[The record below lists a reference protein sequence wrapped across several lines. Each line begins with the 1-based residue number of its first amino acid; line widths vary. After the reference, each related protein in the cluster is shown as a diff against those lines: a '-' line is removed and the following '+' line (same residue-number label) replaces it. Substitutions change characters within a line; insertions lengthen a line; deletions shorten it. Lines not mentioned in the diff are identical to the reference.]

1 METLNTLETLDTL
14 ETEIVERTMG
24 EPTGERRQWPRA
36 TLGDTLDCR
45 LEVRSRVR
53 LLDISLTG
61 ALVAGDVPLPIGT
74 RAQLR
79 SGIASGTFTPDV
91 EVRRVSEASG
101 RTPATGLGAV
111 FLAMDERSRRSL
123 EQFLRKASE

>member
-1 METLNTLETLDTL
+1 MT
-14 ETEIVERTMG
+14 G

-36 TLGDTLDCR
+36 TLNEALDCR

-61 ALVAGDVPLPIGT
+61 ALVAGDVSLPIGT
-74 RAQLR
+74 RARLR
-79 SGIASGTFTPDV
+79 SGIATGTIVPDV
-91 EVRRVSEASG
+91 EVRRISEPSG
-101 RTPATGLGAV
+101 RIPVTGMGAV
-111 FLAMDERSRRSL
+111 FVAMDERSRRSL

>member
-1 METLNTLETLDTL
+1 MV
-14 ETEIVERTMG
+14 TES
-24 EPTGERRQWPRA
+24 TGERRQWPRA
-36 TLGDTLDCR
+36 ALRNALDCR

-61 ALVAGDVPLPIGT
+61 ALVAGDVSLPIGA

-91 EVRRVSEASG
+91 EVRRLSEPSG
-101 RTPATGLGAV
+101 RIPVTGMGAV
-111 FLAMDERSRRSL
+111 FVAMDERSRRSL